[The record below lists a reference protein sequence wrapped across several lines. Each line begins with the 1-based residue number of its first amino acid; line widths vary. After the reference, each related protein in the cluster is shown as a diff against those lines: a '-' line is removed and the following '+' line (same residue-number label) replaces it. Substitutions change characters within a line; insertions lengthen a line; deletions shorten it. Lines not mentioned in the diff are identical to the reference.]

1 MKIVAKPIDVIATF
15 SDNKKPIPYKFKFFR
30 DSGDKIEVYVDKIV
44 TVEESKLA
52 GIDTL
57 IYTCESKVL
66 DESRLYQL
74 KYVIEQYRWELY
86 KKYRLQLLYI

>member
-1 MKIVAKPIDVIATF
+1 M
-15 SDNKKPIPYKFKFFR
+15 
-30 DSGDKIEVYVDKIV
+30 DKIV

-86 KKYRLQLLYI
+86 KI